1 MRFKIIITGIILLSS
16 NLISAQE
23 LKIEP
28 KNDYIADNLDLNE
41 VLKIYEE
48 SQNLQDFERIL
59 NFPAYTISNVDM
71 DNDGKV
77 DYFRVIE
84 HKEKG
89 INTTYI
95 QSVIGKNK
103 YEDVAYI
110 YPILNSE
117 PRQRPQPQLQQVDTS
132 QTFQKIGLVA
142 AIFLNVLDIVLSNRR

>member
-1 MRFKIIITGIILLSS
+1 MKFKLIIIGIILLSC
-16 NLISAQE
+16 NFLSAQGFE
-23 LKIEP
+23 IEP
-28 KNDYIADNLDLNE
+28 KNDYILDNLDLNE
-41 VLKIYEE
+41 VLKIYGE
-48 SQNLQDFERIL
+48 SQNLQDFERKL

-89 INTTYI
+89 INTIYI
-95 QSVIGKNK
+95 QSVLGRNK

-110 YPILNSE
+110 YPILDSE
-117 PRQRPQPQLQQVDTS
+117 PRQRPQPQLQQVDAS
-132 QTFQKIGLVA
+132 QTFQKIGFVA

>member
-1 MRFKIIITGIILLSS
+1 MNLKIIITGIIVLSS

-23 LKIEP
+23 FKIEP
-28 KNDYIADNLDLNE
+28 KNDYIAENLALNE
-41 VLKIYEE
+41 VLKMYEE
-48 SQNLQDFERIL
+48 SHNMQDFERKL
-59 NFPAYTISNVDM
+59 NFPAYTMSNVDM

-89 INTTYI
+89 INTIYI
-95 QSVIGKNK
+95 QSVIGRNK

-110 YPILNSE
+110 YPILYSE
-117 PRQRPQPQLQQVDTS
+117 PRQRPQPQLQQVDAS